1 MNKMNDGDLT
11 LAKSAVDVSDAG
23 HVKRT
28 PQVKIVRQALGFTQ
42 EEFAERFNIAL
53 GTLRDWEQGRKE
65 PDQGARNYLKMIAV
79 DPDLVLFALGQV
91 QDPAGREAKAHGR
104 YDLKKVWF
112 VYRRSEDA
120 AYWGSVIVNRVEA
133 EADAAALARQF
144 ADDHPGIRYG
154 YGHWTPTKPNTAE
167 MEYLAAPDGT
177 LMEIR
182 V

>member
-1 MNKMNDGDLT
+1 MNDGDLT
-11 LAKSAVDVSDAG
+11 LAKSAVEITDADRM
-23 HVKRT
+23 KRT
-28 PQVKIVRQALGFTQ
+28 PQVKVVRQALGFTQ
-42 EEFAERFNIAL
+42 QEFAERFNIAL

-65 PDQGARNYLKMIAV
+65 PDQAARNYLKMIAV

-91 QDPAGREAKAHGR
+91 QDPADREAKAHGR
-104 YDLKKVWF
+104 YGLKKVWF
-112 VYRRSEDA
+112 VYRRSEDP

-144 ADDHPGIRYG
+144 AEDHPGIRYG
-154 YGHWTPTKPNTAE
+154 YGSWTPVTPNTAE

-177 LMEIR
+177 LMKMP